1 MNVKNS
7 ITSILIFIKK
17 NIFGLLW
24 TPKNAELRS
33 LQFVTV
39 TAKEKD
45 GARWD
50 KYALFER
57 EPRPYSAI

>member
-1 MNVKNS
+1 MV
-7 ITSILIFIKK
+7 FC
-17 NIFGLLW
+17 GP
-24 TPKNAELRS
+24 PKNAELRS